1 MYKKVLA
8 LVGVFALLMLA
19 CSIGTPG
26 SDTSETQAPPPP
38 SNILF
43 QDDFSDPNSGWE
55 VGDYD
60 GGSVGYE
67 TGYYFVIGTGTGVN
81 MYGAARKSFSDV
93 IISVDATVAYGPS
106 NDNNGYGIV
115 CRKNPDPTSD
125 NGYYLRIS
133 GDGYYNITKADE
145 NGFTDLVAWTESS
158 AVRQGTKTNK
168 IVASCIGNTLK
179 LEVNGEVVAQATD
192 STYSS
197 GDIALMAVVY
207 EDGST
212 TKVQFDNLVVRKP

>member
-1 MYKKVLA
+1 MFYLDEYDDGCTEILEWLPGFRGAGCVSRQPIHY
-8 LVGVFALLMLA
+8 A
-19 CSIGTPG
+19 CP
-26 SDTSETQAPPPP
+26 
-38 SNILF
+38 
-43 QDDFSDPNSGWE
+43 
-55 VGDYD
+55 
-60 GGSVGYE
+60 GGS
-67 TGYYFVIGTGTGVN
+67 I
-81 MYGAARKSFSDV
+81 R
-93 IISVDATVAYGPS
+93 P
-106 NDNNGYGIV
+106 
-115 CRKNPDPTSD
+115 
-125 NGYYLRIS
+125 LRIS